1 MAWPISRRQG
11 DDPAPAS
18 DWQSPA
24 LVRSSVACGR
34 KVAEAAQDD
43 QQSGIR
49 GRDLYYER
57 HRTQLAT
64 QNSCGQWLTHSGS
77 STFRRWTLSRT
88 WTASMNRESR
98 QPNERVESSSSRR
111 IVPRTANLPRSSRF
125 LYRLEHYSSL
135 PSVAL
140 AIVLLLIGL
149 VATGA
154 ALGFPSGWVAGF
166 EVGTS
171 AVTLMMVFAIQ
182 HTQGREQLATQ
193 RKLDELLRAL
203 PGAAEELMMLEEAP
217 RETMLD
223 IEEGQRETRS
233 ESVDGHTHES

>member
-1 MAWPISRRQG
+1 MDRET
-11 DDPAPAS
+11 
-18 DWQSPA
+18 
-24 LVRSSVACGR
+24 GR
-34 KVAEAAQDD
+34 
-43 QQSGIR
+43 
-49 GRDLYYER
+49 
-57 HRTQLAT
+57 
-64 QNSCGQWLTHSGS
+64 
-77 STFRRWTLSRT
+77 
-88 WTASMNRESR
+88 
-98 QPNERVESSSSRR
+98 PNERVESSSSRR
-111 IVPRTANLPRSSRF
+111 IVPRTANLPRNSRF

-135 PSVAL
+135 PGVAL
-140 AIVLLLIGL
+140 AIVFILVGL

-223 IEEGQRETRS
+223 IEEGQRVTRS
-233 ESVDGHTHES
+233 ESVDGHKRES